1 MTADEYQA
9 AFEEAVGTRP
19 SEEFLDRVRAA
30 MEAGMEDEQ
39 LLDCLAYE
47 APVARTFF
55 KVYGRAYGEER
66 GREKACEAVYLGMKK
81 AWKAVKKAERAEK
94 APP

>member
-1 MTADEYQA
+1 MTADEYRA
-9 AFEEAVGTRP
+9 AFEEAVGTQP

-30 MEAGMEDEQ
+30 QAAGMEDTV

-47 APVARTFF
+47 APLARTFA

-66 GREKACEAVYLGMKK
+66 GREKTCEAVYLGMKK
-81 AWKAVKKAERAEK
+81 AWKAAKKAERAEK